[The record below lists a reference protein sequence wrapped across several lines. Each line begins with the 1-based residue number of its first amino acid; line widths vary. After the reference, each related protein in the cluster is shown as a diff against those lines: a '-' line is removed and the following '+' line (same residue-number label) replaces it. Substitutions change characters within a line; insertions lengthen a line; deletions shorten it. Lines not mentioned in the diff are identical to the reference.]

1 MHPGW
6 RRILHLCC
14 TASGCKKLDLDTGA
28 SKSNT
33 LDTTIN
39 LLRGKMT
46 EETVN
51 PIKWTIHETHPDK
64 VQIARE
70 KLSEVVDPEI
80 GMNIIQLG
88 LVRDVAIEN
97 DMARLKMILTT
108 PFCPYGPAMIEMTK
122 AKAVE
127 GLDMPVTIEMGMDMW
142 DFSMMEDPSALDWGM
157 YA

>member
-1 MHPGW
+1 M
-6 RRILHLCC
+6 
-14 TASGCKKLDLDTGA
+14 SD
-28 SKSNT
+28 S
-33 LDTTIN
+33 
-39 LLRGKMT
+39 
-46 EETVN
+46 EVVN
-51 PIKWTIHETHPDK
+51 EIQWTIHKTHPER
-64 VQIARE
+64 VQEVRA

-88 LVRDVAIEN
+88 LIRNVEIDESGIGHV
-97 DMARLKMILTT
+97 KMILTT

-127 GLDMPVTIEMGMDMW
+127 GLNMPVNIEMGMDMW

>member
-1 MHPGW
+1 
-6 RRILHLCC
+6 
-14 TASGCKKLDLDTGA
+14 
-28 SKSNT
+28 
-33 LDTTIN
+33 
-39 LLRGKMT
+39 MT

-51 PIKWTIHETHPDK
+51 EIQWTIHTTNPELVKP
-64 VQIARE
+64 ARE

-88 LVRDVAIEN
+88 LVRDLSVEN
-97 DMARLKMILTT
+97 GIARLKMILTT

-127 GLDMPVTIEMGMDMW
+127 GLNMPVTIEMGMDVW
-142 DFSMMEDPSALDWGM
+142 DFAMMEDPSALDWGM